1 MSTIDSRAKLIQ
13 AGKKLM
19 ADWRRTQETW
29 RDTKARQFEREV
41 MGPLESHVRAATLG
55 MERIGNAL
63 NSAYYD
69 CKDSSKA

>member
-1 MSTIDSRAKLIQ
+1 MSAIDSRAKLIQ

-19 ADWRRTQETW
+19 ADWRQTRETW
-29 RDTKARQFEREV
+29 RDIKARQFEKEY
-41 MGPLESHVRAATLG
+41 MEPLESHIRAAVLG

-69 CKDSSKA
+69 CKDSSRA